1 MIRLNTFL
9 KLNQNLKFT
18 ILLIF
23 LISFSSCEK
32 EEDNYQQT
40 NSENGRFHIETLVNN
55 EFQTNNKVV
64 HKLNSLTKQDNSS
77 HNNFSGKVYYD
88 EYNFTI
94 HTDLVKYVE
103 DEASGIH
110 SYNFVISRENS
121 TDDYVENLFLSLN
134 ENGEYDAYIIKY
146 GFTNEEFYQLDENT
160 IQEFT
165 SLITPID
172 IDMSILNNNG
182 QLRTE
187 QMVCIEI
194 WDWVPC
200 DEGELTGCYG
210 EEFVLIS
217 LQCLGGGGTGGNN
230 TGDGENNTGDGSNNT
245 GEGEENNSE
254 NGPSGTG
261 TGNGTSGTTIPTHP
275 YITTPV
281 PLTLKQK
288 LEGMF
293 ELSTPAHLLWAG
305 KDNNMEDADKLL
317 SFVLNICS
325 EDSTPETCQ
334 QGKDIGQA
342 VLDILV
348 ADNTLNFE
356 DAFEQFFIENP
367 DVLVVEGPDIAIDDM
382 EEYLDCFDTTL
393 LAPNAKITIYV
404 DEPVENST
412 SVFSLNDGVGHTF
425 ITIEQGGNVASFG
438 FYPLYSLPS
447 LFTPVTGVMGNNSN
461 TVYDVSLSIDNI
473 SPSDLQLI
481 INHAVNYAN
490 LNYDLHWNNC
500 TDMGISVANLVGL
513 PISDCNADPLVFFG
527 STPGRLGQ
535 YIRNLTS
542 LPNGVTK
549 NDEGGVSPNNNCD

>member
-1 MIRLNTFL
+1 MIKLNTFL

-18 ILLIF
+18 ISLIF

-32 EEDNYQQT
+32 EEDNFQLT
-40 NSENGRFHIETLVNN
+40 NSENNRFHIETLVNN

-146 GFTNEEFYQLDENT
+146 GFTNEEFYQLNENT

-261 TGNGTSGTTIPTHP
+261 TGNGT
-275 YITTPV
+275 
-281 PLTLKQK
+281 
-288 LEGMF
+288 
-293 ELSTPAHLLWAG
+293 
-305 KDNNMEDADKLL
+305 
-317 SFVLNICS
+317 
-325 EDSTPETCQ
+325 
-334 QGKDIGQA
+334 
-342 VLDILV
+342 
-348 ADNTLNFE
+348 
-356 DAFEQFFIENP
+356 
-367 DVLVVEGPDIAIDDM
+367 
-382 EEYLDCFDTTL
+382 
-393 LAPNAKITIYV
+393 
-404 DEPVENST
+404 
-412 SVFSLNDGVGHTF
+412 
-425 ITIEQGGNVASFG
+425 
-438 FYPLYSLPS
+438 
-447 LFTPVTGVMGNNSN
+447 
-461 TVYDVSLSIDNI
+461 
-473 SPSDLQLI
+473 
-481 INHAVNYAN
+481 
-490 LNYDLHWNNC
+490 
-500 TDMGISVANLVGL
+500 
-513 PISDCNADPLVFFG
+513 
-527 STPGRLGQ
+527 
-535 YIRNLTS
+535 
-542 LPNGVTK
+542 
-549 NDEGGVSPNNNCD
+549 